1 MLFQDAGD
9 IAGVFGVILQP
20 TDELIQ
26 NGALYPTGCFFSLN
40 ILQRGLHLYPCADIL
55 ERRKNVLRNSLR
67 QGKTIHG
74 VPVKQFLGHI
84 TTAIRIPVRIGS
96 KTDEFR
102 AWMLVHVRFDFLSPD
117 RRAGMMSFVDY
128 DHRIFRRVCHP
139 RKSMVSYCC
148 NIRSQRLPVVFDFFP
163 SAKNQGISHGI
174 FQ

>member
-9 IAGVFGVILQP
+9 IAGIFDGILQP

-26 NGALYPTGCFFSLN
+26 NGVLYPTGCFFSLN
-40 ILQRGLHLYPCADIL
+40 ILQRGLHLYPGTDIL

-67 QGKTIHG
+67 QGKAIYS
-74 VPVKQFLGHI
+74 VSAKQFLGHI
-84 TTAIRIPVRIGS
+84 TAAIRIPVRVGS

-163 SAKNQGISHGI
+163 SAKNQGIGHGI